1 MADIVSLMKDHF
13 VPGKDPDELNKKN
26 AKKRAK
32 AMRGIKNADKA
43 LKQAMDRKK
52 KAEELLAKAHAKKTA
67 KTQSIDTT
75 SIPYV
80 PEYTIP
86 STYIKSVIKT
96 KKSKRK
102 NKTTKNKKGGG
113 KNRKYFTIRKY

>member
-1 MADIVSLMKDHF
+1 MLEYKENRPTWDIVNILLLCMVTRSLDVF
-13 VPGKDPDELNKKN
+13 DE
-26 AKKRAK
+26 
-32 AMRGIKNADKA
+32 A
-43 LKQAMDRKK
+43 LTLFDM
-52 KAEELLAKAHAKKTA
+52 LCL
-67 KTQSIDTT
+67 SV
-75 SIPYV
+75 SLPYV

-113 KNRKYFTIRKY
+113 KNRKYFTY